1 MTPAPLLSPEEVT
14 IRLRGREWRLEG
26 DAIVRDLKFGDFA
39 AAIEY
44 VNRIAAVA
52 EAQNHHP
59 DILVHGWNRVQLSL
73 TNHAAGGLTEV
84 DFDMAARFD
93 AIVAQT

>member
-1 MTPAPLLSPEEVT
+1 MTPAPLLSPDEVT
-14 IRLRGREWRLEG
+14 ARLRGREWRLEG
-26 DAIVRDLKFGDFA
+26 DAIVRDLKFDDFA
-39 AAIEY
+39 AAIGY

-52 EAQNHHP
+52 EAHNHHP